1 MELLNDPTD
10 PVEVSQRLLRRLAA
24 PCFVGEGTPQDA
36 VLVQIGFITLD
47 DTAYGSRGH
56 RRGDEL
62 CMNIWI
68 PAPAMPFAPWII
80 RGLLF
85 RAGYRMEYMDG
96 LWAQIM
102 HSGSSVEDSMI
113 DMDI

>member
-1 MELLNDPTD
+1 MELLKQN
-10 PVEVSQRLLRRLAA
+10 RRTNA

-36 VLVQIGFITLD
+36 VLVQIGFLSC
-47 DTAYGSRGH
+47 YRGES
-56 RRGDEL
+56 GKEQ

-68 PAPAMPFAPWII
+68 PAPAMPCAPWII

-85 RAGYRMEYMDG
+85 RSGWHMENVGG